1 MNTLIGG
8 LAGAF
13 GGFGLFLLIQGWRGA
28 LTSPIPNTAT
38 TGGAF
43 GRGGVEG
50 LNRRIGVAVTIGVL
64 AWFATGWP
72 VGTALAMAAGWWG
85 PGIVGDRRKRAT
97 QIAKTEAIASW
108 TEQLRDVVSA
118 AAGIGEAL
126 VSTARVAPAA
136 IRPDVEDLAR
146 RLRREDPD
154 TALAAFAAAVDDP
167 TADQVVVALRLSMAE
182 RGERLSEILSAIAE
196 AAREQASAARNIE
209 ASRSNLWRQAAT
221 VTIVMFSV
229 FGILLSFQRDYLD
242 AYNTLTGQIT
252 IGVIG
257 VLWGTSL
264 RMMVRLAQGTDQPR
278 ILNAG
283 TTRRSG
289 PVVPVGEGRR

>member
-1 MNTLIGG
+1 VVNTLIGG
-8 LAGAF
+8 LLGAIA
-13 GGFGLFLLIQGWRGA
+13 GFGLFLFIQGWRGA
-28 LTSPIPNTAT
+28 LTTPTPKTKA
-38 TGGAF
+38 GAAL
-43 GRGGVEG
+43 GSEG
-50 LNRRIGVAVTIGVL
+50 TDGLDRRIGIAAVIGLVV
-64 AWFATGWP
+64 WFVTGWP
-72 VGTALAMAAGWWG
+72 VGTVLAIAAGWWG
-85 PGIVGDRRKRAT
+85 PGIIGDRRKRSN

-136 IRPDVEDLAR
+136 IRPEVEDLAR

-154 TALAAFAAAVDDP
+154 TALAAFAVAVDDA
-167 TADQVVVALRLSMAE
+167 TADQVVVALRLSMSE
-182 RGERLSEILSAIAE
+182 RGERLSEILTAIAE

-209 ASRSNLWRQAAT
+209 VSRSKLWRQAAT

-229 FGILLSFQRDYLD
+229 FTILLLFQRDYLD
-242 AYNTLTGQIT
+242 AYDTLAGQVM

-264 RMMVRLAQGTDQPR
+264 RMMVRLAQGTEQPR

-283 TTRRSG
+283 KRTITGAASDL
-289 PVVPVGEGRR
+289 PEVSA